1 MQKACGQVE
10 ECGVKSLLVQGDV
23 SQESDIIEMVN
34 TVVEQFGSLDILI
47 NNAGIQKECPS
58 HEIPTLDFDNVL
70 SVNLRGAFL
79 CAREAIKHFLSQNR
93 GIIINVS
100 SVHEIIPRP
109 FYASYSISKGGMEN
123 LTKTLV
129 LEYAQRGIRINAI
142 FEAYRRY
149 CAWSHYHSN

>member
-1 MQKACGQVE
+1 MQLACGQVE
-10 ECGVKSLLVQGDV
+10 ECGVKSLLIQGDV
-23 SQESDIIEMVN
+23 SQEQDIIDMVN

-100 SVHEIIPRP
+100 SVHEIIPRRSRRK
-109 FYASYSISKGGMEN
+109 SYSNGSRWNGRGNGKPSRFSLQMKPPTLQDKLYL
-123 LTKTLV
+123 LT
-129 LEYAQRGIRINAI
+129 ED
-142 FEAYRRY
+142 
-149 CAWSHYHSN
+149 